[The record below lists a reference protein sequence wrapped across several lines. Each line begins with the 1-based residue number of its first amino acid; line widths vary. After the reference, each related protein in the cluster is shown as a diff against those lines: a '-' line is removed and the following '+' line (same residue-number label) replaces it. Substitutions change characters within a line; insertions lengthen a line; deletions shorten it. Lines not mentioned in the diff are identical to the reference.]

1 MRRGSPAAATGGDG
15 FTASLVYPGDVVGAR
30 PRSALSPCS
39 LAGVRGF
46 PGGAPGANMRP
57 RA

>member
-1 MRRGSPAAATGGDG
+1 MRRGSAASATAGDC

-30 PRSALSPCS
+30 PRCALSPCS
-39 LAGVRGF
+39 FAGVRGF
-46 PGGAPGANMRP
+46 PGRAPGANMRP